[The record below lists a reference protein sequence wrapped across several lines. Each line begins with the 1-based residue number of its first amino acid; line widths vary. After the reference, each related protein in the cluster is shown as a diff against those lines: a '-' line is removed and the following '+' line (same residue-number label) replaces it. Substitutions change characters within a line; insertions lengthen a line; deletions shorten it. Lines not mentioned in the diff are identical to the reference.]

1 MLPNPQ
7 PYFANLPDPRR
18 ETKNKLHKLEDIVM
32 SVLCAVL
39 SGIESSSEN
48 NTLAKA
54 IERGDRHVITTALK
68 SGKAQ
73 IKKR

>member
-1 MLPNPQ
+1 M
-7 PYFANLPDPRR
+7 
-18 ETKNKLHKLEDIVM
+18 T
-32 SVLCAVL
+32 
-39 SGIESSSEN
+39 SSNAGSFPAGKSEN

-54 IERGDRHVITTALK
+54 IERGDRHAITTALK